1 MGGVLTMIVEVC
13 INYQD
18 ANVDKT
24 FDYLVPKHLEELV
37 EIGKRVY
44 VNFGISN
51 RVVEGLIVNIKEDTT
66 IEREKLKCV
75 LAVVDKIPIVSEE
88 QIKLAFSIRNYYA
101 IKLGQALSLIIPP
114 FVSNKEIYLI
124 CAQQTTG
131 DLVLKD
137 ELKEIYN
144 KILKKPVSANAKFV
158 KENKDKVMELFLEGL
173 LRFELKF
180 LKNYKEEKVDTLV
193 EPQYSLTEEQSKALG
208 LITSVFDKKIYK
220 NILLFGVTGS
230 GKTEVYIQAMKYV
243 INQGKSV
250 ILMVPEISLTP
261 QMIQNVKRRIES
273 EVVVYH
279 SKMSSSQR
287 QVAWLKLKNGEAK
300 VVIGPRSAIFAP
312 VKDLGL
318 IIVDEEHETSY
329 KAEKSPRINS
339 VEVAQM
345 RAKINNIPVVLG
357 SATPTIEHYYYATT
371 GKYILCTLKERINKK
386 LPEVFVVDMKKEILE
401 GNKSIFSRL
410 LLNEIDKNLQKGEQI
425 LLFLNRRGYSPVVI
439 CRECGYV
446 YTCKNCSISL
456 TYHKN
461 GYLKCHYCNY
471 KQEYTGICPKCGS
484 KYIRQYGSGTQ
495 RIEEEIKKYFKDA
508 KVLRMDKDTTVRK
521 NAIEEILSKFKAKK
535 ADILIG
541 TQMIAKGLHFPDLTL
556 VGVINA
562 DTILNMPDFRS
573 KERTFQLITQVAGRA
588 GREKYGRVI
597 IQTFNPDDYS
607 IIAASNHNYERF
619 FEEEIKIRK
628 TMQYP
633 PYSYIVNFIVVSQ
646 NESFAKRGI
655 EIVYKLLEEYKKD
668 KNFKIYGP
676 SESPIF
682 KVENQYRYHIL
693 VKFDKAS
700 HMIDVANAIKE
711 RYNYN
716 NAELI
721 IDVNPLTTL

>member
-1 MGGVLTMIVEVC
+1 MMIVEVC

-18 ANVDKT
+18 ANVDRT
-24 FDYLVPKHLEELV
+24 FDYLVPGHLEELV
-37 EIGKRVY
+37 EVGKRVY
-44 VNFGISN
+44 VNFGVSN
-51 RVVEGLIVNIKEDTT
+51 RVVEGLIVNVKEDTNV
-66 IEREKLKCV
+66 EREKLKCV
-75 LAVVDKIPIVSEE
+75 LAVIDKIPIVSDE
-88 QIKLAFSIRNYYA
+88 QIRLAFSIKNYYA
-101 IKLGQALSLIIPP
+101 IKLGQALGLIVPP
-114 FVSNKEIYLI
+114 FVSNNEIYMI
-124 CAQQTTG
+124 CAQQTS
-131 DLVLKD
+131 DLTLEN

-144 KILKKPVSANAKFV
+144 RILKRPVSANSRFA
-158 KENKDKVMELFLEGL
+158 KENKDKIMNLFLKGL
-173 LRFELKF
+173 LKFELKL
-180 LKNYKEEKVDTLV
+180 LKSSNEEKKDTLV
-193 EPQYSLTEEQSKALG
+193 EPQYSLTEDQKKALE
-208 LITSVFDKKIYK
+208 LITSTFDKGIYK

-230 GKTEVYIQAMKYV
+230 GKTEVYIQAMRYV
-243 INQGKSV
+243 ISKGKSV

-287 QVAWLKLKNGEAK
+287 QRAWLKLKSGEAK

-312 VKDLGL
+312 AKELGL

-329 KAEKSPRINS
+329 KSEKSPRVNA

-345 RAKINNIPVVLG
+345 RAKINSIPIVLG
-357 SATPTIEHYYYATT
+357 SATPTVEHFYYALT
-371 GKYILCTLKERINKK
+371 GKYAICTLRERINKA
-386 LPEVFVVDMKKEILE
+386 LPEVFVVDMKKEILD

-410 LLNEIDKNLQKGEQI
+410 LLSEIEKNLQIGEQV
-425 LLFLNRRGYSPVVI
+425 LLFLNRRGYSPIVI

-446 YTCKNCSISL
+446 YMCKNCSISL
-456 TYHKN
+456 TYHKD
-461 GYLKCHYCNY
+461 GYLRCHYCNY

-484 KYIRQYGSGTQ
+484 KYVRQYGSGTQ
-495 RIEEEIKKYFKDA
+495 RIEDEIKTYFKDA
-508 KVLRMDKDTTVRK
+508 RVLRMDKDTTTRK
-521 NAIEEILSKFKAKK
+521 DAVEEILSKFKSKE
-535 ADILIG
+535 ADILVG

-573 KERTFQLITQVAGRA
+573 KERTFQLLTQVAGRA
-588 GREKYGRVI
+588 GREKQGRVV

-607 IIAASNHNYERF
+607 IVAASNHDYESF
-619 FEEEIKIRK
+619 FREEVKIRK
-628 TMQYP
+628 TIGYP

-646 NESFAKRGI
+646 NEGYAKKGI
-655 EIVYKLLEEYKKD
+655 EIVYRLLEECTKIV
-668 KNFKIYGP
+668 NLKIYGP

-693 VKFDKAS
+693 VKFEKALQ
-700 HMIDVANAIKE
+700 MIDIANTIKE

-721 IDVNPLTTL
+721 IDVNPLNTL